1 MTPVFYK
8 QNLQQ
13 HLHATG
19 HLRGHVRN
27 NPCPAE
33 GCNRE
38 FARGMNLKAHIR
50 TCHKELAKQMDE
62 DGWPARL
69 DASAVAEH
77 VPVVEEDDGQMGQEV
92 LLESQAVE
100 QNEAGEMTWV
110 ATGDQVVQLA
120 HADAFSGGK
129 IMHAFKEIGFLKL

>member
-1 MTPVFYK
+1 M
-8 QNLQQ
+8 
-13 HLHATG
+13 
-19 HLRGHVRN
+19 RN

-62 DGWPARL
+62 EGWPTRL
-69 DASAVAEH
+69 EGVAVAEAVH
-77 VPVVEEDDGQMGQEV
+77 ESTGEEDGQMEHEV
-92 LLESQAVE
+92 LLEAQAVE

-110 ATGDQVVQLA
+110 TASGDQVVQLT
-120 HADAFSGGK
+120 HGDAFSGGK
-129 IMHAFKEIGFLKL
+129 YT

>member
-1 MTPVFYK
+1 M
-8 QNLQQ
+8 QQ

-50 TCHKELAKQMDE
+50 TCHKDLAKQMDE

-69 DASAVAEH
+69 EAGSVPDHTHE
-77 VPVVEEDDGQMGQEV
+77 PVVEEEDGQMGQEV
-92 LLESQAVE
+92 LLEAQSVE

-110 ATGDQVVQLA
+110 TTTGEQVVQLA
-120 HADAFSGGK
+120 HGDAFSGG
-129 IMHAFKEIGFLKL
+129 